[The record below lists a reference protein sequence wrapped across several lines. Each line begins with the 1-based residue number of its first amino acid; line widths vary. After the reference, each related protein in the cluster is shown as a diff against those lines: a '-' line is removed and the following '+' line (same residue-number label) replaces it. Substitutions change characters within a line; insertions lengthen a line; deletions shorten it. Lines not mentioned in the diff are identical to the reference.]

1 MTWNLQ
7 SRGGASVMRAIITG
21 GGGQLATELVQSI
34 PTGWSVSCLT
44 RNDLDITDTDTVAAA
59 VDRLAP
65 DLIINAA
72 AHTAVDRAESEADL
86 AFAIN
91 RDGAANLAR
100 CATRRGVKLVH
111 VSTDFVF
118 DGHASRPY
126 LPGDTAGPLGVYG
139 ASKHAGEIAV
149 AQYAPNALIVR
160 TAWVYAAHGRNFLTT
175 MLRLMGKE
183 EEVRVVSDQIGTPT
197 SAKTLARALWE
208 LAQSPATGIL
218 HFTDAGVASWYDFAQ
233 AIAEESFA
241 SGVLKTMPRV
251 TPIKATDYP
260 TPAPRPGFSVLDKS
274 ETWALLGK
282 PPVHWRAALREVLV
296 PMSI

>member
-1 MTWNLQ
+1 MK
-7 SRGGASVMRAIITG
+7 AMITG

-44 RNDLDITDTDTVAAA
+44 RGDLDITEADAVAAA
-59 VDRLAP
+59 IDRLSP

-72 AHTAVDRAESEADL
+72 AHTAVDKAQGEAEL

-100 CATRRGVKLVH
+100 CANSKGARLVH

-118 DGHASRPY
+118 DGQAGRPY
-126 LPGDTAGPLGVYG
+126 QPGDETAPLGVYG
-139 ASKHAGEIAV
+139 ASKRAGELAV
-149 AQYAPNALIVR
+149 SELAPGTLIVR
-160 TAWVYAAHGRNFLTT
+160 TAWVYAAHGRNFLKT
-175 MLRLMGKE
+175 MLRLMAE
-183 EEVRVVSDQIGTPT
+183 REEVRVVSDQIGTPT
-197 SAKTLARALWE
+197 SAKTLARALWD

-233 AIAEESFA
+233 AIAEEAFA
-241 SGVLKTMPRV
+241 GGVLKTMPRV
-251 TPIKATDYP
+251 IPIKALDYP

-274 ETWALLGK
+274 ETWPWLGGS
-282 PPVHWRAALREVLV
+282 PLHWRCALREVIGEIGRAVLV
-296 PMSI
+296 PGSA